1 MSEALILRNDRDRDC
16 SMTLR
21 ANAIKESLLEA
32 SALIGRV
39 SSEDEQAAA
48 VEIQRSIAT
57 VEKEIETARKECKQP
72 VLDFGR
78 RIDAAAETYLADIK
92 AEKLRIARLV
102 GNYQTELLAKQ
113 RAEEA
118 RQKDVLNDFERRRQT
133 ALAEA
138 TTHEQRDE
146 VNRIFDIEVKEAAPP
161 IVQQRAEG
169 QIVKEQWRVQ
179 ITNEFLLLRARPELV
194 RKVEFDM
201 VALKALLSAG
211 ERLPGVVAE
220 KEVVST
226 ARAKMNQIVSV

>member
-1 MSEALILRNDRDRDC
+1 MSALILRDDRARDC
-16 SMTLR
+16 SMTMR

-113 RAEEA
+113 RAEES
-118 RQKDVLNDFERRRQT
+118 RQRAE
-133 ALAEA
+133 LAELDRKRQEELA
-138 TTHEQRDE
+138 KAQTHDQRDVINSRMDE
-146 VNRIFDIEVKEAAPP
+146 EVKAAAPP

-169 QIVKEQWRVQ
+169 QIVREEWRVQ

-226 ARAKMNQIVSV
+226 VRAKTSQVVNV